1 MRRIVMTA
9 VVAALVAAVVPAA
22 QAGHRPSEYCSESG
36 DVCQSTKRVDGVRK
50 LTITLGGKYFS
61 RYKLC
66 VKAPDDATTC
76 KKFKIR
82 DMGAAYGSSVRWKR
96 HFPDAGEG
104 AYTVTWKNR
113 GTRIGARLG
122 FHEK

>member
-1 MRRIVMTA
+1 MRKI
-9 VVAALVAAVVPAA
+9 VVAAMAVALVGALVPAA
-22 QAGHRPSEYCSESG
+22 RAGHRPQEYCSESG

-50 LTITLGGKYFS
+50 LTITLAAKYFS

-76 KKFKIR
+76 KRFKIR
-82 DMGAAYGSSVRWKR
+82 DQGNVYGSSVRWRK

-104 AYTVTWKNR
+104 AYTVTWRNGGAR
-113 GTRIGARLG
+113 VGARLG
-122 FHEK
+122 FHKK

>member
-1 MRRIVMTA
+1 MRKLVMA
-9 VVAALVAAVVPAA
+9 MVAAALVAAVVPAA
-22 QAGHRPSEYCSESG
+22 QAGHRPQEYCSESG

-82 DMGAAYGSSVRWKR
+82 DTGPAYGSSVRWKK

-122 FHEK
+122 FHEN